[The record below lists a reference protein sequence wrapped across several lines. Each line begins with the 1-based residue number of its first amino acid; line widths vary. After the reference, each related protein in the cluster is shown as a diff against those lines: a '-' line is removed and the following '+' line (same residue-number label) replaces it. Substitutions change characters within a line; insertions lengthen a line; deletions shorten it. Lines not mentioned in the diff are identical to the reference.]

1 MNQSWRRRLTY
12 GSNATLVTIMGVFI
26 LALLYVLASET
37 RVRWDLTNEG
47 RNTLTADM
55 LAKLALLDDDGE
67 DVQITAFSA
76 QRGEEDSAFKNRA
89 MKDLLLG
96 VDANSSV
103 VKWRFVD
110 FDKERLTAERLGVTQ
125 YSHVVVQ
132 RGTDR
137 VDIRAR
143 DLFRKSGRGED
154 RRISF
159 LGEISLARSF
169 SQLHTPR
176 RQVVYVLQGHGEAD
190 PEERGPSGLADLADA
205 LDVERYDVETLDL
218 ISTQRDSEV
227 PSVPDDAAMVL
238 VAGGAGGWTDHET
251 DALVTYLSRGGG
263 LLLALDPGAPVPSLL
278 ARMGVGVPS
287 GVVLDTQVVFPFWD
301 RPIPRIQTHEMT
313 QGLRAGKLTPV
324 LSHVAPLM
332 VSEPLPEGIRA
343 TSILRTSRSGWI
355 ERGGELRN
363 GAPSYEPELDELGPV
378 DMAVAVQIRPGAGW
392 VRVGKPFARVLVVGD
407 SEFLENGL
415 FSSGPGNGTFALD
428 AVHWLS
434 GADARVASVGAR
446 RQKVRR
452 LAITQEQLGS
462 LRWIS
467 MGILPCLIGLL
478 GFAVRMSRRGR

>member
-12 GSNATLVTIMGVFI
+12 GSNATLVTVMGVVI
-26 LALLYVLASET
+26 LGLLYVLASES
-37 RVRWDLTNEG
+37 RVRWDLTDEG

-55 LAKLALLDDDGE
+55 LAKLSLLDSDGE
-67 DVQITAFSA
+67 PVEITAFSA
-76 QRGEEDSAFKNRA
+76 QRGEADSAFKNRSL
-89 MKDLLLG
+89 KDLLLEI
-96 VDANSSV
+96 DAHSSV

-110 FDKERLTAERLGVTQ
+110 FDKERLTAERMGVTQ

-132 RGTDR
+132 RGSDR
-137 VDIRAR
+137 VDIRSR
-143 DLFRKSGRGED
+143 ELFRKSGRGAD
-154 RRISF
+154 RRVLF
-159 LGEISLARSF
+159 LGETSLARSF

-176 RQVVYVLQGHGEAD
+176 RQVVYVLQGHGESD
-190 PEERGPSGLADLADA
+190 PEDRGPSGLADLADA

-218 ISTQRDSEV
+218 ISTQRGSDV

-238 VAGGAGGWTDHET
+238 VAGGDGQWTDHEA

-263 LLLALDPGAPVPSLL
+263 MLLAVDPGTPVPNILT
-278 ARMGVGVPS
+278 RMGVGVPS
-287 GVVLDTQVVFPFWD
+287 GVALDTQVVFPFWD
-301 RPIPRIQTHEMT
+301 RPIPRIQSHEMT

-324 LSHVAPLM
+324 LSHVAPLT
-332 VSEPLPEGIRA
+332 VTDPLPDGIRV
-343 TSILRTSRSGWI
+343 SSVLRTSRSGWI

-363 GAPSYEPELDELGPV
+363 GAPSYDVGLDELGAV
-378 DMAVAVQIRPGAGW
+378 DLAIAVQIRPGAGW
-392 VRVGKPFARVLVVGD
+392 VRIGKPVARVLVVGD
-407 SEFLENGL
+407 SDFLSNGL
-415 FSSGPGNGTFALD
+415 FSGGPGNGTFALD

-467 MGILPCLIGLL
+467 MGILPGLIVLL